1 RIQLKKMPSIRQT
14 LSEIRVKMGDV
25 LPEVRNKK
33 VSATGLGNGTAPT
46 VLTNYL
52 DTQYFG
58 EITVG
63 SPPQSFK
70 VVFDTGSA
78 NLWIPSHRCSP
89 LYTACCKYAYF
100 SPRPIPHYFTK
111 KSGDSRMYSNPVTI
125 AYRDSPLVVVAGIPV
140 IQVFAEAT
148 ALPAIPFLFA
158 KFDGVLGMGHPK
170 AAIDGITPVFDR
182 ILSQHILKEDVFSV
196 YYSRDSHI
204 KPGGEIVLGGT
215 DPTYYTGD
223 FHYVSLSKKG
233 YWEVMMK
240 GVSVGA
246 EVLFCEGGCSA
257 TIDTGASFI
266 TGPAASI
273 SILMKAIG
281 ATDLAEEEYLVKCE
295 RVPTMP
301 KISFRLGDQDY
312 TLTGEDYILQ
322 QSQYGENVCIA
333 AFSGLDI
340 PPPKGPMWILG
351 ASFIGRYYT
360 KFDRRNE
367 QIGFAKAI

>member
-1 RIQLKKMPSIRQT
+1 MQCLCLLLVCLMYPANYALRRIQLKKMPSIRQT

-89 LYTACCKYAYF
+89 LYTACCPK
-100 SPRPIPHYFTK
+100 P
-111 KSGDSRMYSNPVTI
+111 SGKTGGCQEPTQEG
-125 AYRDSPLVVVAGIPV
+125 VAGIPV